1 MAQVQDDDA
10 QWSSIGSIMM
20 VLLCVQ
26 FGLTIAAASGVLP
39 LVLYD
44 RNMFAYAA
52 ALAIGTMLIA
62 LRCRMPRWAKAGGS
76 IVIATG
82 LLTLAATQDLFGIRT
97 LNAKVSGA
105 INGEGAP
112 PDRVEMAATADP
124 GYAIDVAIHPAHA
137 RDDNGFAD
145 LLSQDVANDDVRS
158 PRAKIVISG
167 ATDYR
172 SSPDGDT
179 YSLNWSIRRG
189 PEAKWCGRTS
199 IMTAQRAVAIDAAR
213 ETIARA
219 IEASLPNAARCDKQP
234 ESSG

>member
-1 MAQVQDDDA
+1 MAYVPAEDSA
-10 QWSSIGSIMM
+10 WSSIGSIMM
-20 VLLCVQ
+20 LLLSAQ
-26 FGLTIAAASGVLP
+26 FGLTIAAAGGVLP
-39 LVLYD
+39 LSLYG
-44 RNMFAYAA
+44 RNIFPFAA
-52 ALAIGTMLIA
+52 AFAIGTMIVA

-76 IVIATG
+76 IVIAAG

-97 LNAKVSGA
+97 LNTKVSGA

-112 PDRVEMAATADP
+112 LDRVEMAATAHP
-124 GYAIDVAIHPAHA
+124 GYAIDVAIHPVQA

-145 LLSQDVANDDVRS
+145 LLSQDVATDDVRS
-158 PRAKIVISG
+158 TRAKIVISG

-172 SSPDGDT
+172 PSPDGDT

-199 IMTAQRAVAIDAAR
+199 IMTAQRAVAINAAR
-213 ETIARA
+213 DTIARA
-219 IEASLPNAARCDKQP
+219 IEASLPNAVRCDKQP